1 MAIEYIID
9 AVAFL
14 KQEYG
19 DISPMALA
27 HSKGILVD
35 AQHYGNTQESFRGF
49 AIQLHGKL
57 HITLN
62 LDQDEVMQQVCLA
75 HELGHCI
82 LHPYSADTSS
92 LAVMSWRSCCTVS
105 EISSS
110 LSRYSAVRVSTASRT
125 VTDAALGASAAKKM
139 P

>member
-35 AQHYGNTQESFRGF
+35 AQHYGNIQESFRGF

-62 LDQDEVMQQVCLA
+62 LDQDEVLQLVCLA
-75 HELGHCI
+75 PELGQWH
-82 LHPYSADTSS
+82 LQPNYAD
-92 LAVMSWRSCCTVS
+92 A
-105 EISSS
+105 
-110 LSRYSAVRVSTASRT
+110 
-125 VTDAALGASAAKKM
+125 
-139 P
+139 

>member
-35 AQHYGNTQESFRGF
+35 AQHYGNIQESFRGF

-57 HITLN
+57 HVTLN

-75 HELGHCI
+75 HAGKQNRDIRLSMRREWI
-82 LHPYSADTSS
+82 FSYSSI
-92 LAVMSWRSCCTVS
+92 M
-105 EISSS
+105 
-110 LSRYSAVRVSTASRT
+110 YRT
-125 VTDAALGASAAKKM
+125 TIPV
-139 P
+139 

>member
-35 AQHYGNTQESFRGF
+35 AQHYGNVQESFRGF

-62 LDQDEVMQQVCLA
+62 NP
-75 HELGHCI
+75 
-82 LHPYSADTSS
+82 LHFFHPFRKRVLHFLCRRVIVS
-92 LAVMSWRSCCTVS
+92 L
-105 EISSS
+105 
-110 LSRYSAVRVSTASRT
+110 
-125 VTDAALGASAAKKM
+125 
-139 P
+139 

>member
-35 AQHYGNTQESFRGF
+35 AQHYGNIQESFRGF
-49 AIQLHGKL
+49 AIQLH
-57 HITLN
+57 
-62 LDQDEVMQQVCLA
+62 
-75 HELGHCI
+75 
-82 LHPYSADTSS
+82 
-92 LAVMSWRSCCTVS
+92 
-105 EISSS
+105 
-110 LSRYSAVRVSTASRT
+110 
-125 VTDAALGASAAKKM
+125 
-139 P
+139 